1 MQQQECSLI
10 QPNRNAVYF
19 RLFPNMPALLLQSES
34 PSGMYATEA
43 SMDRIRIGYP
53 AGYLRFFWIRIGFG
67 YLFLKKIGS
76 RQDQDICLISIAKF
90 SWEWFKMS
98 QMMMVL
104 LFSLLLWFL
113 YSQKIKMILSVCAA
127 LITIDDNSCY
137 FIVNIFWQGGSSKLL
152 LYCWYAALFCCAESS
167 GIYVCCVG

>member
-34 PSGMYATEA
+34 PSGMCATEA

-76 RQDQDICLISIAKF
+76 GQNQHICFISITKF

-98 QMMMVL
+98 QMIVL
-104 LFSLLLWFL
+104 LFSLLWFL
-113 YSQKIKMILSVCAA
+113 YSQKIKMILSLCAA

-137 FIVNIFWQGGSSKLL
+137 FIVNIFRRGGSSKLL
-152 LYCWYAALFCCAESS
+152 LYCWYAALFCCAEWHM
-167 GIYVCCVG
+167 CVLCRLI